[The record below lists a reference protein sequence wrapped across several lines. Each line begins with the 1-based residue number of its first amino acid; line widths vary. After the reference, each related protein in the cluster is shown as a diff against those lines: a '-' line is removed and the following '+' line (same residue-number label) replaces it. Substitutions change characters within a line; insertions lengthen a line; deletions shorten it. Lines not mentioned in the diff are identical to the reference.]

1 MDKFLTFGIVGLS
14 TGGVYA
20 VISSGL
26 VLTYT
31 TTGIFNFAHG
41 AAGMMAAFAYWQLTG
56 GWGLPVPIAL
66 ALVLL
71 VLAPLFGLLVERLIM
86 RPVQGVG
93 EVERLVVTIALLT
106 GLIAMARWIWDPNVA
121 RPLSPFFA
129 DREAIR
135 LGPATMT
142 WHQLVTLLVA
152 AAVALGLYAFLYG
165 SRLGVG
171 MRATVDDPT
180 LARLNG
186 ADPVVAA
193 KAAWVLGTMLA
204 ALGGV
209 LIAPSIPL
217 DAANLSLLIVSA
229 YAAAIFGRL
238 RSLPMAFAG
247 ALVVGCTESYL
258 TGYLPQNEYLPGLR
272 IAAPAL
278 LLFVVLL
285 LFPNPR
291 VRGSVRITR
300 SLPTP
305 TIGGT
310 LVFGACLL
318 VFAAILATT
327 LSDPDVITYGQIF
340 PMSIIGLSIVVL
352 TGFSGQIS
360 LAQLGL
366 AGIGAVVWAGVGASG
381 NPLALLAVVAAS
393 AVVGAV
399 IAIPALRLSG
409 IYLALATAAFALILD
424 GWIFT
429 MPVDWLFSGGSAEVT
444 PIFAGQRV
452 QTMFA
457 AAVLAAL
464 CLLVVALRRGFF
476 GRRLIAMRD
485 SEAACATLG
494 GRLLVTKVAVFALS
508 AGIAGLGGALFGM
521 QARSITPDHFTLVT
535 GLPIFLLV
543 IIGGMAAVGSGF
555 FAGVNLA
562 GIMHAI
568 TALWPGAHHVSSLLV
583 GLAGIGMGRHPEG
596 VVPHFRE
603 SWNPLRR
610 FWVPLAAIAGTL
622 WGLRLLDAVN
632 GWVLTFGT
640 AAAALALRGL
650 ARPRTPKGA
659 ADVPLE
665 WRGVRRPWLPADR
678 EEVLDGLARS

>member
-14 TGGVYA
+14 TGGIYA

-71 VLAPLFGLLVERLIM
+71 VLAPLFGLLVERVIM

-106 GLIAMARWIWDPNVA
+106 GLIALAQWIWDPNVA
-121 RPLSPFFA
+121 RPLTPFFA
-129 DREAIR
+129 EREAIQI
-135 LGPATMT
+135 GPATMT
-142 WHQLVTLLVA
+142 WHQLVTLVVA
-152 AAVALGLYAFLYG
+152 AAVAVGLYAFLYG
-165 SRLGVG
+165 SRTGVG
-171 MRATVDDPT
+171 MRATVDDPS

-186 ADPVVAA
+186 GDPVVAA

-204 ALGGV
+204 ALGGI

-238 RSLPMAFAG
+238 RSLPMAFVG
-247 ALVVGCTESYL
+247 AMVVGCTESFL

-278 LLFVVLL
+278 LLFLVLL

-305 TIGGT
+305 TLRGT
-310 LVFGACLL
+310 LVFAACLM

-327 LSDPDVITYGQIF
+327 LSDPDVISYGQIF

-360 LAQLGL
+360 LAQLSL

-381 NPLALLAVVAAS
+381 NPLALLAVVAVS

-429 MPVDWLFSGGSAEVT
+429 MPVDWLFSGGGAEVT
-444 PIFAGQRV
+444 PIFSGARV
-452 QTMFA
+452 QMLFA

-464 CLLVVALRRGFF
+464 CLLAVWVRRGFF

-508 AGIAGLGGALFGM
+508 AAIAGLGGALYGM
-521 QARSITPDHFTLVT
+521 QARTITPEQFTLVT

-543 IIGGMAAVGSGF
+543 VIGGMAAIGSGF
-555 FAGVNLA
+555 FTGVNLA

-568 TALWPGAHHVSSLLV
+568 TVLWPGAHHASSLLV

-603 SWNPLRR
+603 SWSPLRR
-610 FWVPLAAIAGTL
+610 FWIPLAAIVGAL
-622 WGLRLLDAVN
+622 WGLRLLDVVN

-640 AAAALALRGL
+640 LAAAVALREV
-650 ARPRTPKGA
+650 ARPRA
-659 ADVPLE
+659 SRADADVPLE
-665 WRGVRRPWLPADR
+665 WRGVRRPWLPSDR

>member
-14 TGGVYA
+14 TGGIYA

-41 AAGMMAAFAYWQLTG
+41 AAGMLAAFAYWQLAG
-56 GWGLPVPIAL
+56 GWGLPVPVAL

-71 VLAPLFGLLVERLIM
+71 VLAPLFGLLVERIIM
-86 RPVQGVG
+86 RPVQRVG

-106 GLIAMARWIWDPNVA
+106 GLIGMAQWIWDPNVA
-121 RPLSPFFA
+121 RPLMPFFA
-129 DREAIR
+129 DRPAIHI
-135 LGPATMT
+135 GPATMT

-152 AAVALGLYAFLYG
+152 AAVAIGLYAVLYG

-171 MRATVDDPT
+171 MRATVDDPS
-180 LARLNG
+180 LVRLNG
-186 ADPVVAA
+186 GDPVVAA
-193 KAAWVLGTMLA
+193 RAAWVLGTMLA
-204 ALGGV
+204 ALGGI

-238 RSLPMAFAG
+238 RSLPMAFVG
-247 ALVVGCTESYL
+247 AMVVGCTESYL
-258 TGYLPQNEYLPGLR
+258 TGYLPQNDYLPGLR

-278 LLFVVLL
+278 LLFLVLL

-291 VRGSVRITR
+291 VRESVRITR

-305 TIGGT
+305 TIKGT
-310 LVFGACLL
+310 LVFGGCLM

-340 PMSIIGLSIVVL
+340 PMSVIGLSIVVL

-360 LAQLGL
+360 LAQLSL
-366 AGIGAVVWAGVGASG
+366 AGIGAVVWAGLGTSG
-381 NPLALLAVVAAS
+381 NPLSLLAVVAVS

-429 MPVDWLFSGGSAEVT
+429 MPVDWLFSGGSSEVT
-444 PIFAGQRV
+444 PIFSGPRV
-452 QTMFA
+452 QMMFA

-464 CLLVVALRRGFF
+464 CLLAVAVRRGLF

-485 SEAACATLG
+485 SEAAYATLG

-508 AGIAGLGGALFGM
+508 AAIAGLGGALYGM
-521 QARSITPDHFTLVT
+521 QARTITPDEFTLVA

-543 IIGGMAAVGSGF
+543 IIGGMAAIGSGF

-568 TALWPGAHHVSSLLV
+568 STLWPGAQHVSSLLV

-610 FWVPLAAIAGTL
+610 FWVPLAAIVAAL
-622 WGLRLLDAVN
+622 WGLRLLDVIGGWTLTLGSVAAV
-632 GWVLTFGT
+632 
-640 AAAALALRGL
+640 LALRWS
-650 ARPRTPKGA
+650 ARPRPPKTV
-659 ADVPLE
+659 DHVPLE
-665 WRGVRRPWLPADR
+665 WRGVHRPWQPSDR
-678 EEVLDGLARS
+678 EEILDGLARS

>member
-14 TGGVYA
+14 TGGIYA

-41 AAGMMAAFAYWQLTG
+41 AAGMLAAFGYWQLTG

-121 RPLSPFFA
+121 RPLMPFFA
-129 DREAIR
+129 DRPSIR
-135 LGPATMT
+135 IGSATMT

-152 AAVALGLYAFLYG
+152 AAVAIGLYAVLYG
-165 SRLGVG
+165 TRLGVG
-171 MRATVDDPT
+171 MRATVDDPS

-186 ADPVVAA
+186 ANPVVSAQ
-193 KAAWVLGTMLA
+193 AAWVLGTVLA
-204 ALGGV
+204 ALGGI

-247 ALVVGCTESYL
+247 AMVVGCTESFL
-258 TGYLPQNEYLPGLR
+258 TGYLPQNDYLPGLR

-278 LLFVVLL
+278 LLFLVLL

-305 TIGGT
+305 TIRGT
-310 LVFGACLL
+310 LVFGGCVL
-318 VFAAILATT
+318 VFAAVLATT
-327 LSDPDVITYGQIF
+327 LGDADVISYGQIF
-340 PMSIIGLSIVVL
+340 PVSIIGLSIVVL

-366 AGIGAVVWAGVGASG
+366 AGIGAIVWAGAGAGG
-381 NPLALLAVVAAS
+381 NPLALLAVVAVA
-393 AVVGAV
+393 AVVGAL

-444 PIFAGQRV
+444 PIFGEPRV
-452 QTMFA
+452 QMMLA

-464 CLLVVALRRGFF
+464 CLLVAAIRRGFF

-508 AGIAGLGGALFGM
+508 SAIAGLGGALYGM
-521 QARSITPDHFTLVT
+521 QAGSVTPDHFNLVA

-543 IIGGMAAVGSGF
+543 VIGGMAAVGSGF

-562 GIMHAI
+562 GVIHALG
-568 TALWPGAHHVSSLLV
+568 ALWPGAHHVSSLLV

-603 SWNPLRR
+603 SWEPLRR
-610 FWVPLAAIAGTL
+610 LWAPLAAIVGTL
-622 WGLRLLDAVN
+622 WGLRLLDVIN
-632 GWVLTFGT
+632 GWVLAFGSV
-640 AAAALALRGL
+640 AAVLALREL
-650 ARPRTPKGA
+650 VRPRPPKA
-659 ADVPLE
+659 PADVPLE
-665 WRGVRRPWLPADR
+665 WRGVRRPWLPSDR
-678 EEVLDGLARS
+678 EEILDGLARS